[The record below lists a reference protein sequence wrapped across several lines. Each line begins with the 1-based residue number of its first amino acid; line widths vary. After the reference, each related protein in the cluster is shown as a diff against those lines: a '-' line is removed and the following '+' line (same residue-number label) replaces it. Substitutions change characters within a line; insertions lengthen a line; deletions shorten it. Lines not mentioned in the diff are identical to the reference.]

1 MAGISHKQLIA
12 NIVSGQI
19 EKTYILHGEE
29 PYFIDA
35 IAEALIE
42 HALPEQDKAFDQVIL
57 YGKDAEPL
65 SLLSELKN
73 YPMLAQRKL
82 VVLKEAQDMKTLEQ
96 LAPYFEQISDRTIFV
111 ICHKYKTI
119 DSRKKMLKD
128 AQKTG
133 TVFKSEKVRDYQL
146 VEWIS
151 NYVKGRGMQISSKAA
166 LLLAEFLGN
175 DLGKIVNEINKLEIV
190 LGKKASINDEH
201 IELHIGIS
209 KDYNV
214 YELNNALALKDS
226 VKAMKIVDYFRQNPK
241 QSDVIA
247 MISSAFRLY
256 SQLMRIQFS
265 KVKSQEHIAGILK
278 VHPFAAG
285 ELIKQARNFD
295 AKKLATN
302 IGILHEY
309 DLRSKGIGT
318 SSMVNKSDLMFEMVY
333 RLLND

>member
-1 MAGISHKQLIA
+1 MAGLTHKQLISS
-12 NIVSGQI
+12 IVAGQI
-19 EKTYILHGEE
+19 EKTYVLHGEE

-35 IAEALIE
+35 ISDAIIE

-57 YGKDAEPL
+57 YGKEADPL

-82 VVLKEAQDMKTLEQ
+82 VVLREAQEMKLLDE
-96 LAPYFEQISDRTIFV
+96 LAPYFLNASDRTIFV
-111 ICHKYKTI
+111 ICHKYKNI
-119 DSRKKMLKD
+119 DSRKKLLKD

-133 TVFKSEKVRDYQL
+133 VVFKSEKVRDYHL
-146 VEWIS
+146 AEWIS
-151 NYVKGRGMQISSKAA
+151 SFVKGRDMQISSKASM
-166 LLLAEFLGN
+166 LLAEFLGN
-175 DLGKIVNEINKLEIV
+175 DLSKIVNEVNKLEIV
-190 LGKKASINDEH
+190 LGKKAGITDEH
-201 IELHIGIS
+201 IEHNIGIS

-214 YELNNALALKDS
+214 YELSNALAVKDA

-241 QSDVIA
+241 SADVIG

-256 SQLMRIQFS
+256 SQMMRIQFS
-265 KVKSQEHIAGILK
+265 KVKSQEHIAGLLK
-278 VHPFAAG
+278 IHPYAAG
-285 ELIKQARNFD
+285 ELIKQSKNYD

-309 DLRSKGIGT
+309 DLHSKGIGS

-333 RLLND
+333 RLLHE